1 MELVYILNET
11 AQAVINTANINAT
24 VGGVAA
30 ISSQQYFTAL
40 LNSMNVLLPYMLL
53 LGFIYLPRI
62 VSLIQKSSVR
72 GLMRQMKEITGRN
85 VIVMSHVDSGLF
97 GQMITL
103 ADLNKMEKLIR
114 KHKMKD
120 IDFILNTPG
129 GEVFA
134 SMRIAQLIKRYNG
147 RVIVPKYAMSGG
159 TMVSLGASEIIMDRN
174 ACMGP
179 CDPQVGTLFKS
190 FSDRGWNEII
200 KRKGYKKSH
209 DDTIAMAMM
218 ASQVTDTIR
227 GSMKKLL
234 NIKNK
239 KQKART
245 LDRLT
250 KGETAHLQQFS
261 IADMKDMGFNV
272 TELNTDIPHKII
284 ELFKEGG
291 VIGI

>member
-1 MELVYILNET
+1 MVDILNET
-11 AQAVINTANINAT
+11 AQAIINTANINAT

-30 ISSQQYFTAL
+30 ISSQQYVIAL
-40 LNSMNVLLPYMLL
+40 VNSANVLLPYLL
-53 LGFIYLPRI
+53 IGVLLFGPRI
-62 VSLIQKSSVR
+62 VAFVQRGTLI
-72 GLMRQMKEITGRN
+72 GLMKTLKQMSGRN

-97 GQMITL
+97 GQMIIL
-103 ADLNKMEKLIR
+103 SDLTKMERLIR

-159 TMVSLGASEIIMDRN
+159 TMISMGAQEIIMDKN

-218 ASQVTDTIR
+218 SSQVTETIR
-227 GSMKKLL
+227 GSLKDLL

-245 LDRLT
+245 LDMLT

-261 IADMKDMGFNV
+261 IDDMHKMGFNV
-272 TELNTDIPHKII
+272 KELKTDIPHKII
-284 ELFKEGG
+284 EAFKEGG